1 MSIIYILSSIPFNFP
16 PDNAQL
22 LHQQGGLWKKYVGIY
37 AIFNNL
43 TGYPVSDNIY
53 FSSDISTGGTCS
65 SDEENCMYVVNKD
78 ADVSSSIMA
87 APYVDKNIQ
96 VMLKKYLRHKRT
108 NIKQVQLLF
117 HCKILRKIFALFS
130 FVMEPTT
137 TQICPQGKT
146 YCAAARALGK

>member
-1 MSIIYILSSIPFNFP
+1 
-16 PDNAQL
+16 
-22 LHQQGGLWKKYVGIY
+22 
-37 AIFNNL
+37 
-43 TGYPVSDNIY
+43 
-53 FSSDISTGGTCS
+53 
-65 SDEENCMYVVNKD
+65 MYVVNKD

-108 NIKQVQLLF
+108 NIKQVQF
-117 HCKILRKIFALFS
+117 SKILRKIFALFS